1 MESLLHT
8 WLCPSRSETRLRDF
22 PGSQWLRHHASTAG
36 ARGSIPSWGTKILL
50 VAQRRQKTEE
60 KKKRQEMAQSFR
72 GLSES
77 QQQGFCSRYPNLL
90 YHVVCGLP
98 TYRAYFLSSPHS
110 SLTAG
115 NTAGQ
120 STTLCSLIIVV
131 CFQSRL

>member
-60 KKKRQEMAQSFR
+60 KKKKTRDGSVIQRTF
-72 GLSES
+72 
-77 QQQGFCSRYPNLL
+77 
-90 YHVVCGLP
+90 
-98 TYRAYFLSSPHS
+98 
-110 SLTAG
+110 
-115 NTAGQ
+115 
-120 STTLCSLIIVV
+120 
-131 CFQSRL
+131 